1 MTTSI
6 KNLSTTPRRL
16 RHLLLVSLG
25 QELTGKRIREAR
37 LKAKLS
43 QQSLAEKVGLQQ
55 GQSISNYER
64 SKTAVD
70 TERLRLIAEAT
81 SQPLS
86 FFLGE
91 PEPEPDAVRLAV
103 REEMAE
109 TKEIV
114 ARIAAHLGLDGF
126 RSAGEGH

>member
-1 MTTSI
+1 M
-6 KNLSTTPRRL
+6 
-16 RHLLLVSLG
+16 SLG

-37 LKAKLS
+37 KLAGFS
-43 QQSLAEKVGLQQ
+43 QQALAEKVGLQQ

-64 SKTAVD
+64 NITAVD
-70 TERLRLIAEAT
+70 TERLRQIATAT

-91 PEPEPDAVRLAV
+91 PEPDEDALRLAI

-109 TKEIV
+109 TRDLV
-114 ARIAAHLGLDGF
+114 ARIAAHLGLDDF
-126 RSAGEGH
+126 RAA